1 MDANDLLMSGGIKS
15 IKWKDEPIG
24 YTVIGTI
31 VDQPKVEQMK
41 KYDSDELD
49 FWPSGDPKMQIVVTL
64 GTELRDPANA
74 QDDGKRKL
82 HISPRMMKPVREAV
96 QRAGAPGL
104 AIGGRLAVRRT
115 GGTGATGSPFEFAAE
130 YAPPAVDPGSLL
142 GGNAAAA
149 PVSPAPPAA
158 PMLTQPQPQP
168 QPATA
173 PASAAAQ
180 SLGITG
186 PAQPMTIPCPQGMD
200 PVKWEALPLTQQ
212 QAIVA
217 AMAPAPA
224 AAGAGQIPPF

>member
-31 VDQPKVEQMK
+31 VEQPKVEQMK
-41 KYDSDELD
+41 KFDSEELD

-64 GTELRDPANA
+64 QTEMRDPSNA

-96 QRAGAPGL
+96 QRVNAPGL

-130 YAPPAVDPGSLL
+130 YGTPAVDPGSLL
-142 GGNAAAA
+142 GAQST
-149 PVSPAPPAA
+149 PQAA
-158 PMLTQPQPQP
+158 PMLA
-168 QPATA
+168 QPAPQAA
-173 PASAAAQ
+173 PASPAAQ
-180 SLGITG
+180 SLGITQ
-186 PAQPMTIPCPQGMD
+186 PAAVAIPCPAGMD
-200 PVKWEALPLTQQ
+200 PTKWAALPEAQQ
-212 QAIVA
+212 RAILA
-217 AMAPAPA
+217 AMSPA
-224 AAGAGQIPPF
+224 AGQSIPF